1 MEPAMISVL
10 GKDVFSTVEE
20 IVDPAHTALLMI
32 DLQHD
37 FCSPKGL
44 FDRIGK
50 NQQMMAPAVERIA
63 KLIAKARSAGVLPIF
78 IQNQW
83 LPQNRIVSP
92 SFLRFMIYKQGM
104 DPKDGC
110 CVSGTWGAEIL
121 PETGIRPDDVIVQ
134 KWRPS
139 AFRSTNLDM
148 LLRNCNIKS
157 VVLTGV
163 ITQGCV
169 ESTARDAMFHDYYV
183 VIANDCVATYNKEL
197 HDASLK
203 VMGSRF
209 DMLSSEDVMNIW
221 DRGEQTRIAAQ

>member
-1 MEPAMISVL
+1 MISVL

-32 DLQHD
+32 DIQHD

-50 NQQMMAPAVERIA
+50 NLQMMAPAVARVA
-63 KLIAKARSAGVLPIF
+63 KLIEKARSAGVLPIF

-92 SFLRFMIYKQGM
+92 SFLRFMINKQGM
-104 DPKDGC
+104 DPNDGC

-139 AFRSTNLDM
+139 AFRGTNLDM

-183 VIANDCVATYNKEL
+183 VVTNDCVATYNKEL

>member
-1 MEPAMISVL
+1 MISVL

-20 IVDPAHTALLMI
+20 IVDPSHTALVMI
-32 DLQHD
+32 DIQHD

-50 NQQMMAPAVERIA
+50 NLQMMAPAVERVSN
-63 KLIAKARSAGVLPIF
+63 LIAKARSVGVLPIF

-83 LPQNRIVSP
+83 LPKNRIVSA

-110 CVSGTWGAEIL
+110 TVSGTWGAEIL
-121 PETGIRPDDVIVQ
+121 PETGIRPDDLIVQ

-148 LLRNCNIKS
+148 LLRCNNIKS

-169 ESTARDAMFHDYYV
+169 ESTARYDLAN
-183 VIANDCVATYNKEL
+183 IATHEFGHTYGLDHAANGRWETMYPYGFTGETLKR
-197 HDASLK
+197 SL
-203 VMGSRF
+203 
-209 DMLSSEDVMNIW
+209 
-221 DRGEQTRIAAQ
+221 AAGDTAGIRSLY

>member
-1 MEPAMISVL
+1 MITAL
-10 GKDVFSTVEE
+10 GKEVFSTIEE
-20 IVDPAHTALLMI
+20 VVDPAHTALLMI
-32 DLQHD
+32 DIQHD
-37 FCSPKGL
+37 FCSRKGL

-50 NQQMMAPAVERIA
+50 NLDMMAPAVQRVA
-63 KLIAKARSAGVLPIF
+63 KLVAAARSMGVLPIF

-83 LPQNRIVSP
+83 LPQNRIVSG

-104 DPKDGC
+104 DPSEGC
-110 CVSGTWGAEIL
+110 TISGTWGAEIL
-121 PETGIRPDDVIVQ
+121 PEAGIQPDDIIVQ

-148 LLRNCNIKS
+148 VLRCNNIRT

-169 ESTARDAMFHDYYV
+169 ESTARDAMFHDYYT
-183 VIANDCVATYNKEL
+183 VITKDCVATYNKDL

-209 DMLSSEDVMNIW
+209 DMVASEELIDIW
-221 DRGEQTRIAAQ
+221 GRGAETSIAAQ